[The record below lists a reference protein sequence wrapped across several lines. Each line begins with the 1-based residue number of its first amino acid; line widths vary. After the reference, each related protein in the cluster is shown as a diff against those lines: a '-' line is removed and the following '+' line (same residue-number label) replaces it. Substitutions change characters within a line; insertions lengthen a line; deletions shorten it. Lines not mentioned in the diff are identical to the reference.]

1 MGGTLCILYTQEQW
15 IYVVGGDSENGNFS
29 LFYKKKVI
37 LKCPKTPLGSFITY
51 VGIYILDYK
60 FLGLDSWFKKNP
72 NLDTSVK
79 D

>member
-1 MGGTLCILYTQEQW
+1 M
-15 IYVVGGDSENGNFS
+15 
-29 LFYKKKVI
+29 I

-72 NLDTSVK
+72 NLDTSAK

>member
-1 MGGTLCILYTQEQW
+1 MNICSR
-15 IYVVGGDSENGNFS
+15 GDSENGNFS
-29 LFYKKKVI
+29 LFCKKKVI
-37 LKCPKTPLGSFITY
+37 LKSPKTLLGSFITY
-51 VGIYILDYK
+51 VGIYILDCK

>member
-15 IYVVGGDSENGNFS
+15 TYVVGGIQKMAIFPY
-29 LFYKKKVI
+29 FIKKKVI

-51 VGIYILDYK
+51 VGIYILDCK